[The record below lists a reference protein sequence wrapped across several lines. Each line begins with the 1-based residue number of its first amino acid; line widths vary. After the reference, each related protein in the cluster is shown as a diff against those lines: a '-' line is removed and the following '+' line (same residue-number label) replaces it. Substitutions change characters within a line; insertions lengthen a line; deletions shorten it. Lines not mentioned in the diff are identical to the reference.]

1 VRPKDDVVD
10 VDVDVDVDVVVDLDV
25 NVNVDLD
32 GTTLTSKHL
41 GEHGDNG
48 FEAAHAVIVASRCG

>member
-1 VRPKDDVVD
+1 MRPKDDL

-25 NVNVDLD
+25 NVDLD
-32 GTTLTSKHL
+32 GTTLTSKHR

-48 FEAAHAVIVASRCG
+48 FEEAHAVIVALRCG